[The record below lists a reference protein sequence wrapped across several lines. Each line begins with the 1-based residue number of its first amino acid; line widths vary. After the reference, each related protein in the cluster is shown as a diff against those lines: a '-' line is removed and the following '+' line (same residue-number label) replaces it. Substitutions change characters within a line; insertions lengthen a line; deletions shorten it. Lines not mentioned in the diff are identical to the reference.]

1 MSDGS
6 NEQIKIHQ
14 KWGFGMAPPKE
25 HTAAL
30 RRNAVRLVLKA
41 MVGADP
47 EDPHSLAKAISEV
60 KGLFN
65 RSRRM
70 DQWDW
75 FVVWQQLGLP
85 ERKRV
90 DRIVSGLA
98 VWRKA
103 IRSQDLEDSENMRIQ
118 LVNWGALT
126 SLGYFLG
133 LASPPIEPNTGILYM
148 LGTREMKGLL
158 KIGITERDVIAR
170 VNEINSATGIP
181 IPLGVRHIWRV
192 RKPKIVEREIHRLL
206 SVYRVRSDREFFQ
219 MQYRDAVRVITK
231 FLEETQGLSRER
243 GVVKRLLIE
252 NGYGFLTS
260 GGDDFFFH
268 SKEARG
274 SFRNLKPGDTVE
286 FERLN
291 TSLGYAAIDV
301 RRVFERKNPH

>member
-1 MSDGS
+1 MVSDGS
-6 NEQIKIHQ
+6 NERIKVDQ

-25 HTAAL
+25 QTVTMRRYAVQVVLNAL
-30 RRNAVRLVLKA
+30 A
-41 MVGADP
+41 GAQPTDS
-47 EDPHSLAKAISEV
+47 HSLAKAISEV

-65 RSRRM
+65 RSRKM

-85 ERKRV
+85 ERKRL

-98 VWRKA
+98 SFRKA
-103 IRSQDLEDSENMRIQ
+103 IVSQDSENSENMRLN

-126 SLGYFLG
+126 SLRYFLG
-133 LASPPIEPNTGILYM
+133 LESPLFEPETGILYM

-170 VNEINSATGIP
+170 VNEINSATGIA

-192 RKPKIVEREIHRLL
+192 RNPKTVEREVHRLL
-206 SVYRVRSDREFFQ
+206 SDYRVRSDREFFQ
-219 MQYRDAVRVITK
+219 LQYNDAVRVITK

-243 GVVKRLLIE
+243 GVVKRVFNE
-252 NGYGFLTS
+252 NGYGFLSS

-268 SKEARG
+268 AKEVRG
-274 SFRNLKPGDTVE
+274 PFQKLTAGDTVE
-286 FERLN
+286 FERLH
-291 TSLGYAAIDV
+291 TSLGYAASDV
-301 RRVFERKNPH
+301 QRVS